1 MSDISATAQSLL
13 AEGKGIL
20 AADESTSTANKR
32 FDDYDIEH
40 TPENRRQYRQLL
52 FTAPEIEQYLSGA
65 ILYEETARQV
75 ADEGTPLPEVLADRG
90 IIPGIKV
97 DRSLKPL
104 PNFPGEHVSQG
115 LDNLD
120 ERLDEYAEMGMRF
133 SKWRS
138 VIAIGDGLP
147 TDECI
152 TANAHVLARY
162 AGIVQSKHMVPIVE
176 PEVLL
181 DGDHSLEDSARVL
194 ERTLN
199 TVFQQLAMYRVDLGG
214 VILKTSMALPGSG
227 SSEDVDHTQVAGTT
241 MDVMEKCLPAELAGI
256 VFLSGGQTPEDAI
269 QHLQEIAVR
278 GPYTWPVT
286 FSYARALQEPV
297 LKVWAGDPE
306 NMISAQDAFL
316 EQVKKASAAQMGAYA
331 ANSAE

>member
-1 MSDISATAQSLL
+1 MSDISEVAQSLL

-32 FDDYDIEH
+32 FDDYDIEQIL
-40 TPENRRQYRQLL
+40 EKRRQYRQLL

-65 ILYEETARQV
+65 ILYDET
-75 ADEGTPLPEVLADRG
+75 ADRG

-115 LDNLD
+115 LDDLD

-133 SKWRS
+133 CKWRS

-152 TANAHVLARY
+152 TANAHVLARS

-181 DGDHSLEDSARVL
+181 DGDHSLDDSARVL
-194 ERTLN
+194 ERTLD
-199 TVFQQLAMYRVDLGG
+199 TVFQQLAMYRLDLGG
-214 VILKTSMALPGSG
+214 VILKTSMALPGSAA
-227 SSEDVDHTQVAGTT
+227 SENVDHTQVAETT
-241 MDVMEKCLPAELAGI
+241 MDVMEKCVPAELAGI
-256 VFLSGGQTPEDAI
+256 VFLSGGQT
-269 QHLQEIAVR
+269 
-278 GPYTWPVT
+278 
-286 FSYARALQEPV
+286 
-297 LKVWAGDPE
+297 
-306 NMISAQDAFL
+306 
-316 EQVKKASAAQMGAYA
+316 
-331 ANSAE
+331 